1 MNTIGRRRMFGGYAR
16 IESIRRYRV
25 PISTAPALECR
36 QQAIGCTVPGSTCE
50 RAAQRC
56 ISVGVPRG
64 RLPVTRP
71 FGVRRSKQDLHTNM
85 AHVEQR
91 EEARSHAILVSL
103 ITLLAVEEVQ
113 QQKFRSSR
121 LRHLQTLEILITVT
135 GKCIMLPSIA
145 LERHAIKQRKLSP
158 KMGGSIRM
166 HI

>member
-1 MNTIGRRRMFGGYAR
+1 MNKNVNYEHDRTSANVWRLRYR

-71 FGVRRSKQDLHTNM
+71 FGVRRSKRDLHTNM
-85 AHVEQR
+85 AHVKLR
-91 EEARSHAILVSL
+91 EEAAIPYIGLTYYTAYSRRSS
-103 ITLLAVEEVQ
+103 TTEVQ
-113 QQKFRSSR
+113 KFAFTSLADVGNIDNGDR
-121 LRHLQTLEILITVT
+121 EV
-135 GKCIMLPSIA
+135 P
-145 LERHAIKQRKLSP
+145 HAAIHRI
-158 KMGGSIRM
+158 GEACN
-166 HI
+166 